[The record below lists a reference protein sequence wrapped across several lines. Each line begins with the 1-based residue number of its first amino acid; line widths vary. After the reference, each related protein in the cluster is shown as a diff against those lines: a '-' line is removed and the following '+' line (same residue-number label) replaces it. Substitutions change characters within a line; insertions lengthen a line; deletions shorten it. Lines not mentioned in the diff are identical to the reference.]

1 MIIGLLLYP
10 YLIRVLGKESYGTYV
25 FVLSNINFFIA
36 FISFG
41 FSFPALKAISLHPTD
56 AQIKSLVV
64 SKVIT
69 AKFCLFLLS
78 GLFLFVLMC
87 FVPYVRENALLYLL
101 VFLSA
106 LNEVLF
112 PVYYFQGMQK
122 MRFVTCVQL
131 SIRLLTIPLVLV
143 FVKNSDS
150 VLVYALIV
158 SGLSVLGG
166 LFSVIYLRY
175 KENVAVRLVSV
186 RNLRDI
192 FRDSVPFFWSMAFG
206 TTKQEMVI
214 LFIGGFFSKQDVAVY
229 DLANKIIT
237 IPRIIT
243 NNINSAI
250 FPSIIKDVNVSLIKK
265 ITNIERV
272 IGLSVIFLIAILGY
286 WAVLILGGKPML
298 DAYPLAVVLSVTIY
312 SWLIVGCYIN
322 YVFVPS
328 NSYSFVS
335 KNQFVALF
343 SFFIIFLLGM
353 LVCRNVLMVVI
364 AYTLSS
370 IAEMCYCKYV
380 IKKHDLLYAA

>member
-175 KENVAVRLVSV
+175 KENVGEGA
-186 RNLRDI
+186 
-192 FRDSVPFFWSMAFG
+192 AF
-206 TTKQEMVI
+206 
-214 LFIGGFFSKQDVAVY
+214 A
-229 DLANKIIT
+229 
-237 IPRIIT
+237 
-243 NNINSAI
+243 
-250 FPSIIKDVNVSLIKK
+250 
-265 ITNIERV
+265 
-272 IGLSVIFLIAILGY
+272 
-286 WAVLILGGKPML
+286 
-298 DAYPLAVVLSVTIY
+298 
-312 SWLIVGCYIN
+312 
-322 YVFVPS
+322 
-328 NSYSFVS
+328 
-335 KNQFVALF
+335 
-343 SFFIIFLLGM
+343 
-353 LVCRNVLMVVI
+353 
-364 AYTLSS
+364 
-370 IAEMCYCKYV
+370 
-380 IKKHDLLYAA
+380 